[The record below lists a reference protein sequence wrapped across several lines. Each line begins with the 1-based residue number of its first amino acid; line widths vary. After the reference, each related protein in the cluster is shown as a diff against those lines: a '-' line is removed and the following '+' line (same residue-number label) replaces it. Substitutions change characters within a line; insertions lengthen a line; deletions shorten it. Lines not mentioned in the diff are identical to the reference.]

1 MNFAIKKV
9 NNPIIGT
16 RIVHLKQS
24 ENNKRLSSVR
34 SVSISNIVVTLPMNL
49 QVVNF
54 QSCECMCHEC
64 QAWVKLQLALHLL
77 LLTILQLWHLPLC
90 LPPPASNS
98 CLFTWCQP
106 LYASCC
112 TVLLYFSRYCTAR
125 LKLISHFLFLFVC
138 YVLFVWKVL

>member
-64 QAWVKLQLALHLL
+64 KAWVKMQLAHHLL
-77 LLTILQLWHLPLC
+77 LLMILRLHRLPLPLC
-90 LPPPASNS
+90 PPVSNFS
-98 CLFTWCQP
+98 CLFSQSQP

-112 TVLLYFSRYCTAR
+112 TVLLYFSRYCIIR
-125 LKLISHFLFLFVC
+125 LKVFSLFLC
-138 YVLFVWKVL
+138 LLYVISVWKVL